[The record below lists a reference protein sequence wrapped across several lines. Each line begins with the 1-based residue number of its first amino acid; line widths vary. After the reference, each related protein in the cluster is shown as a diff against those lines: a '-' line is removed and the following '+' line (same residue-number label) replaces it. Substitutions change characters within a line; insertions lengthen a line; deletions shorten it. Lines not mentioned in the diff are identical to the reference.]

1 VSPADHVFRGQGW
14 GPDRK
19 PAAVSF
25 TFDNMGEAAELE
37 MGSWP
42 ANQEIGHHYSVRD
55 VIPALLERL
64 KGGPTATFFIE
75 GWNTEIYP
83 EAIRSIADAGH
94 EIGLHGWRHEV
105 WKKLDDAV
113 QRSVISRGLVAMLS
127 LGIEP
132 KGFRPPGGDS
142 TPLLRELMRAQGM
155 SYFSDVGFGASVDNR
170 LVRLPFAWRGVD
182 GVFLEPELGKAVGV
196 SGADET
202 GIDALVRTFKATML
216 AAKETGDHV
225 AFIFHPFVLGKDP
238 ARLDALF
245 ELIEFARS
253 DSDLWVSSCGQA
265 ANWMLSTIS

>member
-1 VSPADHVFRGQGW
+1 MSPSDSAFRGQGW

-25 TFDNMGEAAELE
+25 TFDNMSEAAELE
-37 MGSWP
+37 TGSWP
-42 ANQEIGHHYSVRD
+42 ADQRIGHHYSVRD

-64 KGGPTATFFIE
+64 KGTLTATFFIE

-83 EAIRSIADAGH
+83 EAIRAMAVAGH

-105 WKKLDDAV
+105 WKTLDEPT
-113 QRSVISRGLVAMLS
+113 QRSVFSRGLAAMRS

-170 LVRLPFAWRGVD
+170 LVRLPFACVALTEF
-182 GVFLEPELGKAVGV
+182 FLSP
-196 SGADET
+196 SS
-202 GIDALVRTFKATML
+202 
-216 AAKETGDHV
+216 
-225 AFIFHPFVLGKDP
+225 
-238 ARLDALF
+238 AR
-245 ELIEFARS
+245 R
-253 DSDLWVSSCGQA
+253 
-265 ANWMLSTIS
+265 